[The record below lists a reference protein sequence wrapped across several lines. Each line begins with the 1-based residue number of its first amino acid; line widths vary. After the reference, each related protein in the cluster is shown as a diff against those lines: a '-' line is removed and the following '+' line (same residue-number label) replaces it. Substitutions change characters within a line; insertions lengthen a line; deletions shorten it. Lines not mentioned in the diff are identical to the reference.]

1 MNIDSNQLTV
11 LIILLIVLIYYITIG
26 KFWLQALLSG
36 VRVTNSEIL
45 FMIIRKTPVKI
56 LIRELIKSHKAGIL
70 LRKDD
75 LEAIHL
81 AGGNIVNIVDGLIFA
96 KNNGIEMDFDEAVS
110 LDVQKKDLIQYLRT
124 KDITL

>member
-11 LIILLIVLIYYITIG
+11 LIILLIVLIYLYYITIG

-36 VRVTNSEIL
+36 VRVTNYEIL
-45 FMIIRKTPVKI
+45 SMIVRKTPVKI

-70 LRKDD
+70 IRTID
-75 LEAIHL
+75 LEVIHL

-96 KNNGIEMDFDEAVS
+96 KNKGIKMDFDEAVS
-110 LDVQKKDLIQYLRT
+110 LDMQKKDLIQYLRT
-124 KDITL
+124 KA